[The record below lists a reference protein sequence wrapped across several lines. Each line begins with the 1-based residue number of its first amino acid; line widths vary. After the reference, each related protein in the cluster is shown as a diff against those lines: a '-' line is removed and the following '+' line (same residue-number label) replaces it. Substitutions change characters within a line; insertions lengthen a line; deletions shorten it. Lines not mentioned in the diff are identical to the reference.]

1 MTTNRRSSWIL
12 AIGAAAALPGLV
24 LLSIVGVIVLGGV
37 AESLPQTA
45 AVKDLLAL
53 LQSLPVLSAPPAAAV
68 VFAMFV
74 LWGFAYEPG
83 PGTEAGWFDM
93 ALAGIA
99 HAKWLIVQHNV
110 HRLLMLAMFLYFFL
124 PKR

>member
-12 AIGAAAALPGLV
+12 AIGSAAALPGLV

-53 LQSLPVLSAPPAAAV
+53 LQSLPVFSAHAAAAV

-93 ALAGIA
+93 ALAGNA

-124 PKR
+124 PAR

>member
-12 AIGAAAALPGLV
+12 AIGSAAALPGLV

-37 AESLPQTA
+37 AESLPQSA

-53 LQSLPVLSAPPAAAV
+53 LQSLPVFSAHAAAAV

-83 PGTEAGWFDM
+83 QGTEAGWFDM
-93 ALAGIA
+93 ALAGNA
-99 HAKWLIVQHNV
+99 DAKWLIVQHNV